1 MATFTVRQLS
11 FNVELYFELNVKDQF
26 HKALFNLWDQSS
38 ARKQIEE
45 ILHVFSLYRKSAE
58 ILF

>member
-45 ILHVFSLYRKSAE
+45 ILHVFFTL
-58 ILF
+58 